1 MADAV
6 KLSTLDAGFLYM
18 ETPEMPMHV
27 GSLSMFQLPDN
38 YEGDFFEAFKAQIA
52 DRLADAPML
61 KRKLARAALDMDHPS
76 WVEDEQFDI
85 NRQIFRASL
94 AAPSDMA
101 ALRRTV
107 GWMHAKLLNRARPL
121 WEFYVFEN
129 MPGNQVG
136 LYVKIHHALI
146 DGGAGV
152 ALTKIIY
159 DVVPNAGPR
168 VRAPASE
175 PVEAGEK
182 PGLAETANNAMQSYL
197 RFWQAPFSPEAVD
210 FKLPRTGKTD
220 LGSVLLDHMAG
231 QVEMGVKFAAALPAM
246 AGAATRSMAG
256 FIDPARLSDLRN
268 LVAPK
273 TPLNKSIS
281 SERAFGSITLSLPR
295 VKAVGKA
302 AGGSLNDAVMAISAG
317 ILRRYLASAGEVPD
331 KPLTAGVPIS
341 LREEGNANANNQVF
355 AMICP
360 LATNIADPKQRLE
373 TIIAESGKAKEMV
386 NPFKAFVPLMTNASA
401 LGLPVAAQLLA
412 LLYSRS
418 GLADVLPPATNVCI
432 SNVPGPRM
440 TLYAAGAELL
450 HLYPVSIVTHGM
462 ALNITVQGYRDQL
475 DFGLIAGANILPEVQ
490 GLADLLEDE
499 LVVLEQAF
507 GLAV

>member
-1 MADAV
+1 MAAAV

-27 GSLSMFQLPDN
+27 GSLSMFQLPDG
-38 YEGDFFEAFKAQIA
+38 YDGDFFEAFKAQIA
-52 DRLADAPML
+52 DRIADAPML
-61 KRKLARAALDMDHPS
+61 KRKLARTALDVDHPS

-121 WEFYVFEN
+121 WEFYVFEH

-136 LYVKIHHALI
+136 LYVKIHHSLI

-159 DVVPNAGPR
+159 DVVPDARPR
-168 VRAPASE
+168 PRPAAAEAPAE
-175 PVEAGEK
+175 DK
-182 PGLAETANNAMQSYL
+182 PSLAEATNNAMQSYL
-197 RFWQAPFSPEAVD
+197 RFWQAPFSPEAVN
-210 FKLPRTGKTD
+210 FSMPRTGKTD
-220 LGSVLLDHMAG
+220 LGSVLLDHVAG
-231 QVEMGVKFAAALPAM
+231 QVELGVKLAAALPAM
-246 AGAATRSMAG
+246 AGAAARSMAS
-256 FIDPARLSDLRN
+256 FIDPARLADLQN

-273 TPLNKSIS
+273 TVLNKSIS

-317 ILRRYLASAGEVPD
+317 MLRRYLAQHGEVPD

-341 LREEGNANANNQVF
+341 LRDEGNANANNQVF

-360 LATNIADPKQRLE
+360 LATNIADPKQRLA
-373 TIIAESGKAKEMV
+373 TIIAESGKAKDMV

-475 DFGLIAGANILPEVQ
+475 DFGLIAGANILPDVQ
-490 GLADLLEDE
+490 ALTDLLEEE
-499 LVVLEQAF
+499 LLVLEQAF
-507 GLAV
+507 GLAA